1 MSCNSLPFFLNYLY
15 LNILPQVN
23 QTVRNGSLAI
33 FSEEEA
39 GQPFVCAFYNPDFI
53 IYSAIGSFYIPC
65 CIMVILYFRIFKVY
79 THCK

>member
-1 MSCNSLPFFLNYLY
+1 M
-15 LNILPQVN
+15 LPQVN

-79 THCK
+79 TH